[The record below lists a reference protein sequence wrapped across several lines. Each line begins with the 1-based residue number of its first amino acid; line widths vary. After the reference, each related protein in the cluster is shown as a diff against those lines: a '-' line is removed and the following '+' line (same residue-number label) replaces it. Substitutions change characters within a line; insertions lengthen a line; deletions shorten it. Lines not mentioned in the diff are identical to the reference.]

1 MIKAPE
7 IALGC
12 FFYVR
17 MDALNVPTLFWTAQI
32 LKEGYF
38 PNRGTLC
45 VHIRNLNEGYILK
58 SHARGAHHTTRGL
71 PYTHECSFS
80 CGGASR
86 CHVLLVHISPPKICP
101 NCSKSAPGS
110 RCCQIPEV
118 EVSEIQKPDSRKQ
131 KSRVEIH
138 QTGQ

>member
-17 MDALNVPTLFWTAQI
+17 MNALNVPTLFWTAQI

-38 PNRGTLC
+38 PNHTTL
-45 VHIRNLNEGYILK
+45 VRMLRNLKEGYTLE
-58 SHARGAHHTTRGL
+58 SHVRGAHHPVRGL
-71 PYTHECSFS
+71 PYTHECSS
-80 CGGASR
+80 SYSGASG
-86 CHVLLVHISPPKICP
+86 CHILLVHTSSQNPCP

-110 RCCQIPEV
+110 RCCQIQEV
-118 EVSEIQKPDSRKQ
+118 ELLEIQKPDSRKR
-131 KSRVEIH
+131 KSMVEIH